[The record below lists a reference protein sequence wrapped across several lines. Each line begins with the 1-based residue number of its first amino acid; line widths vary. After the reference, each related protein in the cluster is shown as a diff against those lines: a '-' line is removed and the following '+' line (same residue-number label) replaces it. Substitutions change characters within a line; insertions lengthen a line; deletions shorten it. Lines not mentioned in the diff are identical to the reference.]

1 VIWLMSC
8 CSMRSTDPKFFE
20 IFAAVA
26 RLGSIRKAAMEFGV
40 STSNVSRL
48 IVSAEEDL
56 NAKLIERRPSG
67 VVLTD
72 AGRVMREHAM
82 RQIEERRR
90 LRARIARAT
99 DRAGDLVRIR
109 CGEGFLADLVERGIR
124 EIVKTRADIGLSVDI
139 GSTAEIVDAVSN
151 GEADIGIAYAVT
163 DRAPVKHIAAFIEP
177 LCAIVPRTYSVTNT
191 PCDLSVLNT
200 ADMALL
206 PKTHGVRQLLEQSA
220 ERHGILLRP
229 AFTSGSISALLH
241 FVRAGH
247 GITFLPRFAAEIP
260 RQQGLVRVLELA
272 HPTLNAAKSTVFIRS
287 QRRLPST
294 VETVL
299 GSVLENM
306 HSFGTI
312 K

>member
-1 VIWLMSC
+1 MHSPDI
-8 CSMRSTDPKFFE
+8 RFFE
-20 IFAAVA
+20 IFTAVA
-26 RLGSIRKAAMEFGV
+26 RLGSIRKAAMEFDV

-48 IVSAEEDL
+48 IASVEENL
-56 NAKLIERRPSG
+56 NSKLIERRPSG

-72 AGRVMREHAM
+72 AGRVMRDHAM
-82 RQIEERRR
+82 QQIEEHRR

-99 DRAGDLVRIR
+99 DHAGDHVRIR

-124 EIVKTRADIGLSVDI
+124 EVVKTRADIGLSVDI
-139 GSTAEIVDAVSN
+139 GSTAEIVGAVSN
-151 GEADIGIAYAVT
+151 GEADIGIAYAVADT
-163 DRAPVKHIAAFIEP
+163 APVKHIAALIEP
-177 LCAIVPRTYSVTNT
+177 LCAIVPQTYGVTNT
-191 PCDLSVLNT
+191 PCDLSVLST
-200 ADMALL
+200 AEMALL

-229 AFTSGSISALLH
+229 AVTTGSISALLH

-247 GITFLPRFAAEIP
+247 GITFLPRFAAELL

-287 QRRLPST
+287 QRRLPRA

-299 GSVLENM
+299 ESVLENM
-306 HSFGTI
+306 HSFRT
-312 K
+312 KV